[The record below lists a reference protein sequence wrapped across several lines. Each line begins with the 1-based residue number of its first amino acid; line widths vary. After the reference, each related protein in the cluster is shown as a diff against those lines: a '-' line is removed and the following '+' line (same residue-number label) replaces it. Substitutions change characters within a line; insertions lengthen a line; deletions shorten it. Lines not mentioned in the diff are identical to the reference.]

1 MPETTD
7 KDREDEARK
16 FLLEIDS
23 VEGIFDDYERNAL
36 PIVLAR
42 DARLKA
48 EALREAAERVEKYMD
63 GHNPPHHY
71 SVGVHNALMGCTAIL
86 ADEPNKEE

>member
-7 KDREDEARK
+7 KNREEARK
-16 FLLEIDS
+16 LYRELMYS
-23 VEGIFDDYERNAL
+23 SGEGEDIQILTRYIEQLRSEA
-36 PIVLAR
+36 
-42 DARLKA
+42 KA

-63 GHNPPHHY
+63 GNHPPHHY

-86 ADEPNKEE
+86 ADKPNKEE